1 MGGKNRGEK
10 RTSLAPFEMYSEN
23 KECSEVPYISK

>member
-23 KECSEVPYISK
+23 KECSEGRSHT